1 LSDFPTTHAEWLLQ
15 READLVQ
22 SFAEKDWRQVERIY
36 GLLAIARLSVQSS
49 GAGIDLT
56 QLIAAVKDAGKVTA
70 ATVGSV
76 TTSSTGANFVTLAAG
91 ICTEVVL
98 NNIELNAV
106 DIRYQRDGAG
116 DSFLVAAGAAVVVE
130 GIADSSA
137 IGIRRGDASNTQ
149 VTVGFER
156 KTR

>member
-49 GAGIDLT
+49 GAGTDLT
-56 QLIAAVKDAGKVTA
+56 PLITAVKNAGKVTA
-70 ATVGSV
+70 ASIGAV
-76 TTSSTGANFVTLAAG
+76 TTSGTGATFVALTAG
-91 ICTEVVL
+91 ACTEVIL
-98 NNIELNAV
+98 NNTASTAV
-106 DIRYQRDGAG
+106 DIEYRRNGT
-116 DSFLVAAGAAVVVE
+116 GAAMLVPSGAIAVVE
-130 GIADSSA
+130 A
-137 IGIRRGDASNTQ
+137 ISDTSDIEVRRVDQSNT
-149 VTVGFER
+149 VSTFGFER